1 MPGGCWRACRHRR
14 PRAGPVATDPR
25 ARPSA
30 RRPHDVPGRMAT
42 RARCVDAAARRR
54 DSRAGPR
61 RRWPPKARSK
71 PGSASCATSCDG
83 GLARS
88 GEADVQDKVPEPQVE
103 YCAAGPVHDERQ
115 KDDGQDYDDHPEEEH
130 DDAGDGIPGYSSRS
144 SHGHQLPT
152 AARLIRQV
160 LGKASHRLLAFRL
173 RHPAPVD
180 NRARNADSPQEGQA
194 PPAGFRYHDPARRRS
209 R

>member
-1 MPGGCWRACRHRR
+1 MKSAQC
-14 PRAGPVATDPR
+14 
-25 ARPSA
+25 PSWGIHQA
-30 RRPHDVPGRMAT
+30 RR
-42 RARCVDAAARRR
+42 
-54 DSRAGPR
+54 SRG
-61 RRWPPKARSK
+61 ARSSYRLSLWK
-71 PGSASCATSCDG
+71 N
-83 GLARS
+83 RS

-160 LGKASHRLLAFRL
+160 LGKASMAVMKH
-173 RHPAPVD
+173 
-180 NRARNADSPQEGQA
+180 S
-194 PPAGFRYHDPARRRS
+194 
-209 R
+209 